1 MNSVYLQVLLVF
13 FGCIVTFVLGL
24 IAWLIKRGLDKY
36 DNHRSVQQQH
46 ANTLGIHDA
55 KLIEHTEKIKEHG
68 ITLEKHSDTIHK
80 HGERISTIEA
90 QI

>member
-1 MNSVYLQVLLVF
+1 MNSPFIQVLLVF
-13 FGCIVTFVLGL
+13 FGSIVTFALGI
-24 IAWLIKRGLDKY
+24 IAVLIKRGLDKY
-36 DNHRSVQQQH
+36 DSHRSIQQDH
-46 ANTLGIHDA
+46 GNVLVNHDA

-90 QI
+90 LR